1 LGIDG
6 GSGPSGRRI
15 VRIAIILGVIRRRT
29 VYRGGH
35 RRSRRIV
42 SVLRVSPIICVRRR
56 SSSGRISA
64 VLRRPAVI
72 LGVDDRLRDH
82 TLGGVGGVVL
92 SIMRR
97 RRVVLHELTALLL
110 LLLLLLLLVV
120 LLVLTMVLVAVLGG
134 GRVLS
139 MRRVMLYLL

>member
-35 RRSRRIV
+35 RRSRRVV

-110 LLLLLLLLVV
+110 LLLLLLLVV